1 MQPDLTDEQIAAL
14 LRELNQIIEY
24 DRYPLSPRI
33 LMLKEIRAMMRPEPA
48 REPSPAQNLYEPPTK
63 GRYSRRR

>member
-1 MQPDLTDEQIAAL
+1 MQLDLTDEQTAAL

-33 LMLKEIRAMMRPEPA
+33 LILKEIRAMIRPDPA
-48 REPSPAQNLYEPPTK
+48 REPSPAQQRYDPPKK